1 MKIILIEQV
10 IYWPVAALTARSEA
24 RYRLKITISADLT
37 CIRRPFRGGEVQ
49 SEYCHALCYRIT
61 RVACLPDGK
70 KIEDTITHLDRIH
83 ERDRQTHRQTPHDD
97 IGRAR
102 IASRGKNY
110 AEDTD

>member
-37 CIRRPFRGGEVQ
+37 CIRRPFRGGGVQ

-70 KIEDTITHLDRIH
+70 K
-83 ERDRQTHRQTPHDD
+83 
-97 IGRAR
+97 
-102 IASRGKNY
+102 N
-110 AEDTD
+110 